1 MAVSRPIFLTKA
13 VDSYGVTHYIGPR
26 MWGFWHGSTLDGTR
40 IWYPYYDWNREGDL
54 IGFISADWFKKV
66 GDRLTLANGSYFECV
81 NMRYNVGGGEGDG
94 VAILLEQ
101 VAYNDWH
108 VNNIAIFKNN
118 NIPLDND
125 HYLWTLNYNFPAWL
139 IGTEFNATVTSYEE
153 YMQMLYDV
161 YFNDRVVKTV
171 NVNGLRYVSNNLDP
185 FDGFIQP
192 MQYNSPFT
200 LTKDDAI
207 DCWAFWGTNDDGVS
221 PELVPPVPPIYT
233 DDTSSPETD
242 GGGSYPDLF
251 ENDNLNPETMTGTI
265 SVSDMGGLHLY
276 SPNFVEIQN
285 FRNYMWS
292 TPFTSF
298 LETAQKLFQS
308 PEEMIITLHG
318 IPAEIPLNEGKV
330 GITFGSLTSDTATSS
345 TIKQQYISI
354 DCGSISIPKIWGN
367 FLDFEPYTK
376 ISLYL
381 PYCSTIDL
389 SANEVVGND
398 INVVYNVDVLTGD
411 CVAQVCVHS
420 EEQGFDW
427 IIASVQGNC
436 ALNVPW
442 SSGNYSQ
449 TISDSIRLLSSVGMS
464 TLSNATMTNQ
474 QTKSTTEN
482 GSELIDNIGGTAPP
496 DVFGVTIAPK
506 ISRGGTHSTAFGY
519 LDKQKP
525 HVLITRPI
533 QSYPAGYPQ
542 EYGLPSNIN
551 EKLGSLKGFTVVD
564 KITLQGIPATSDELA
579 QIESALMNGVIIT

>member
-1 MAVSRPIFLTKA
+1 MAKIQSPIFLTKA
-13 VDSYGVTHYIGPR
+13 TATSGKQYFIGVQK
-26 MWGFWHGSTLDGTR
+26 WGMFYEGTQFSFQNN
-40 IWYPYYDWNREGDL
+40 IDTSFVGM
-54 IGFISADWFKKV
+54 ITADMFQNV
-66 GDRLTLANGSYFECV
+66 GDRLTLANGSYILCTSKTASLGYGSEHLGTSITYYTWSNEELFTQQLFNEDLPFETSV
-81 NMRYNVGGGEGDG
+81 GQLYTGTLYNFTLPYPTISRYGS
-94 VAILLEQ
+94 
-101 VAYNDWH
+101 ND
-108 VNNIAIFKNN
+108 VTDYESFMNA
-118 NIPLDND
+118 LDND
-125 HYLWTLNYNFPAWL
+125 ILNAG
-139 IGTEFNATVTSYEE
+139 I
-153 YMQMLYDV
+153 
-161 YFNDRVVKTV
+161 
-171 NVNGLRYVSNNLDP
+171 VNGIGKFENQIPTPDSPFYNNL
-185 FDGFIQP
+185 FT
-192 MQYNSPFT
+192 NSGNYASGIGVGGWLGRT
-200 LTKDDAI
+200 IK
-207 DCWAFWGTNDDGVS
+207 AFWGTNANTGVA
-221 PELVPPVPPIYT
+221 PELLPAGYT
-233 DDTSSPETD
+233 QDVSQPNNEDTT
-242 GGGSYPDLF
+242 GGSYPSLF
-251 ENDNLNPETMTGTI
+251 ENANLTPETMTGTI

-276 SPNFVEIQN
+276 SPTFVEIQN

-318 IPAEIPLNEGKV
+318 IPAEIPLNAEKV

-354 DCGSISIPKIWGN
+354 DCGTISIPKIWGN

-398 INVVYNVDVLTGD
+398 INIVYNIDVLTGD
-411 CVAQVCVHS
+411 CVAQICVHS

-427 IIASVQGNC
+427 IIATVQGNC

-449 TISDSIRLLSSVGMS
+449 TISDSMRLLSSVGMS
-464 TLSNATMTNQ
+464 TLSNATMSNQ
-474 QTKSTTEN
+474 QTKTTDDNNEV
-482 GSELIDNIGGTAPP
+482 IDNIGGTAPP

-525 HVLITRPI
+525 YVLITRPI
-533 QSYPAGYPQ
+533 QSYPAEYPK
-542 EYGLPSNIN
+542 EYGLPSNITETLEN
-551 EKLGSLKGFTVVD
+551 LKGFTVVD

-579 QIESALMNGVIIT
+579 QIESALMSGVIIT